1 MLSQAAKINWS
12 KGLLRYKYL
21 TYLILFLTEDQ
32 GPKFSCPPTLA
43 ILKLL
48 WGRLIDETQW
58 SSQVMSENLQVA
70 VL

>member
-32 GPKFSCPPTLA
+32 GPKFSCPPYLSH
-43 ILKLL
+43 LKASV
-48 WGRLIDETQW
+48 GQ
-58 SSQVMSENLQVA
+58 A
-70 VL
+70 H